1 MKYNIRY
8 ATLSDTKIVNEFLT
22 RLIKDEKQYD
32 ENINEKCT
40 VFSLYENLILNENNC
55 ILVAESNNNL
65 VGYLY
70 GYMQDTGDAYLFPI
84 AQLEAM
90 FVDETIRKQG
100 VGNAL
105 IKEFKKWAT
114 NKKAKYIELKVC
126 NDNKSAI
133 ALYTNNGFTNVKS
146 IMSVELKEGENKNE
160 II

>member
-8 ATLSDTKIVNEFLT
+8 ATFNDVKTVNNFLT

-32 ENINEKCT
+32 VNINEKCV
-40 VFSLYENLILNENNC
+40 VFSLYENLITNENNC
-55 ILVAESNNNL
+55 ILVAEYDNDL

-70 GYMQDTGDAYLFPI
+70 GYMQDIGDAYLFPI

-90 FVDETIRKQG
+90 FVDETNRKQG
-100 VGNAL
+100 IGNAL
-105 IKEFKKWAT
+105 IKEFKRWAT

-133 ALYTNNGFTNVKS
+133 ALYSNNGFKNTKS
-146 IMSVELKEGENKNE
+146 IMSLELK
-160 II
+160 